1 MDITDPATEKLFSAA
16 ALKIIRRHRA
26 DPDDARYCRACGRPV
41 ASCDVVALAADV
53 AASLHAT
60 VSKVRSASRARPE
73 ARARCSA
80 SAIASAHA
88 SSSSL
93 MIRKEQPLLAR

>member
-1 MDITDPATEKLFSAA
+1 LDITDPATEKLFSAA

-26 DPDDARYCRACGRPV
+26 DPEDARYCRACGRPV
-41 ASCDVVALAADV
+41 ASCDVVALAAVV

-73 ARARCSA
+73 ARAATTRPSRVRLTDRVA
-80 SAIASAHA
+80 VNGTSPKAATA
-88 SSSSL
+88 
-93 MIRKEQPLLAR
+93 